1 MVMDCLVTDVLVPEQ
16 LYSMLTW
23 TVATLGQDKQAE
35 PKLDM
40 SEQIT
45 DGSTRQGWRHPA
57 RDNINTV
64 REEKIIETT
73 KVNSKKE
80 KVTCYE

>member
-1 MVMDCLVTDVLVPEQ
+1 MVLCFLPSMVMDCLVTDVLVPEQ

-45 DGSTRQGWRHPA
+45 DGSTRQGVAAPSKGQQRYSQG
-57 RDNINTV
+57 
-64 REEKIIETT
+64 REK
-73 KVNSKKE
+73 S
-80 KVTCYE
+80 

>member
-1 MVMDCLVTDVLVPEQ
+1 MVLCFLPSMVMDCLVTDVLVPEQ

-45 DGSTRQGWRHPA
+45 DGSTRQGVAAPSKGQQRYSQ
-57 RDNINTV
+57 V
-64 REEKIIETT
+64 RGK
-73 KVNSKKE
+73 
-80 KVTCYE
+80 

>member
-1 MVMDCLVTDVLVPEQ
+1 MVLCFLPSMVMDCLVTDVLVPEQ

-57 RDNINTV
+57 RDNRDTV
-64 REEKIIETT
+64 R
-73 KVNSKKE
+73 
-80 KVTCYE
+80 